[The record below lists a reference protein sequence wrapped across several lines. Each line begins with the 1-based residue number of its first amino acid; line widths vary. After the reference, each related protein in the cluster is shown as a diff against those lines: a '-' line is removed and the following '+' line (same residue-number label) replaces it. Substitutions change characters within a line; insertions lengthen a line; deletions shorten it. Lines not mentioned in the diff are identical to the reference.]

1 MATNTKQ
8 RRAIAFVVVITAAIA
23 IGAVTWSHA
32 ADASQAP
39 EPAALA
45 KRGTIKGEQV
55 AQVAAEMKHTHV
67 RGSDL
72 KVRRGR
78 AKGGQFS
85 VGGGD
90 EVVAALTGSL
100 TPTAVEV
107 GDGGSVVYSAWRQ
120 ISQPKRSD
128 PKTGTGQGVDVGS
141 PIGIPSLRMWDASG
155 KDKLLE
161 TGAYSPAVARDGQL
175 AYVRGDTNVVRQ
187 NVAYTGKVVVG
198 DPEGGGQPVVWTAA
212 SARYF
217 PYAWAGSTL
226 LVYKALPGSEAA
238 DLYALEGPGKER
250 LLAPEA
256 FLIALSPD
264 GSRVLVTV
272 GRRMVEIVRVRD
284 GAIEASMPLDGD
296 GVAAPDSPTTP
307 HALMFSGSWYGDR
320 VIANSDVG
328 LVVLNVRDGI
338 KIESVFDTS
347 SFPTGLA
354 EPTLVDDTHFIAW
367 ANLGARP
374 GPEATDEP
382 AYENALVECD
392 LSALSCTVGTPA
404 PGRTWTRW
412 VTNPSR

>member
-45 KRGTIKGEQV
+45 KRGAIKGEQV
-55 AQVAAEMKHTHV
+55 AQVAAETKHTHV

-72 KVRRGR
+72 KVSRGR

-90 EVVAALTGSL
+90 EVLAALTGSL
-100 TPTAVEV
+100 TPTAVEA
-107 GDGGSVVYSAWRQ
+107 GDGNSVVYSAWRQ
-120 ISQPKRSD
+120 ISHPKRSD
-128 PKTGTGQGVDVGS
+128 PKRGTGQGVEVGS
-141 PIGIPSLRMWDASG
+141 PIGIPSVRMWDASG
-155 KDKLLE
+155 KDKLIE
-161 TGAYSPAVARDGQL
+161 SGGYSPAVSRDGQL

-198 DPEGGGQPVVWTAA
+198 DLEGGGPPVVWTSA

-226 LVYKALPGSEAA
+226 LAYKALPDSEAA

-296 GVAAPDSPTTP
+296 GIAAPDSPTTP
-307 HALMFSGSWYGDR
+307 HALMFSGSWHGDR

-338 KIESVFDTS
+338 KIESVFDTG

-354 EPTLVDDTHFIAW
+354 EPTLVGDAHFIAW
-367 ANLGARP
+367 ANLGSRP
-374 GPEATDEP
+374 GSEATDEP

-392 LSALSCTVGTPA
+392 LIALSCTVGTPA